1 MQRQAGD
8 SRPRDDAER
17 RRKAERL
24 SLVVHVAET
33 GAAAG
38 ADRHPVEVDGDVS
51 HRAEVE
57 HDGSLGDRGSG
68 DVVPAA
74 PNGDRQS
81 VLARVRDGGDHVR
94 IAGATHDQ
102 RRTAV
107 DHAVPD
113 PTCSVVA
120 AVTFGDHLSSHPLP
134 QLVQLNG
141 LGYRHARLLLAVD
154 VVRYVSP
161 RPGPL
166 QGADRSTD

>member
-1 MQRQAGD
+1 
-8 SRPRDDAER
+8 
-17 RRKAERL
+17 
-24 SLVVHVAET
+24 
-33 GAAAG
+33 
-38 ADRHPVEVDGDVS
+38 
-51 HRAEVE
+51 
-57 HDGSLGDRGSG
+57 DRGSG

-161 RPGPL
+161 AQRRYKARTGRRIRLEAMPETI
-166 QGADRSTD
+166 AET